1 MKATCI
7 IAALAPLIS
16 IAGCSSSSEIDV
28 EKRRVSVETQTV
40 QDYVEVGELESVQHI
55 RVYNHDSWSYLTD
68 HFIIYKARDGEYL
81 VEFRRR
87 CRELR
92 DNMVITGDHRYDH
105 NRLRVNE
112 DTIRGCRIGTIY
124 PLTEAQA
131 TELRNLGTGPGGRN

>member
-1 MKATCI
+1 MRPMYLVGAM
-7 IAALAPLIS
+7 LL
-16 IAGCSSSSEIDV
+16 IAGCSSTSDEVSV
-28 EKRRVSVETQTV
+28 KKRKVTVETQTV
-40 QDYVEVGELESVQHI
+40 QDYVEVGELEDVQYV

-92 DNMVITGDHRYDH
+92 DNTRITGDHRYDH
-105 NRLRVNE
+105 NRMRVNE
-112 DTIRGCRIGTIY
+112 DTIRGCRIAKIY

-131 TELRNLGTGPGGRN
+131 TELRNLGVGPGERN